1 MLCNDSNRTCEVR
14 WAIKDWD
21 SGKAVLEGKSLSTAN
36 ENIVVGQIKPI
47 VSEKKLYILTWNID
61 GREYGNHY
69 ISGFPVYDAD
79 KMFEWIEATRHLPI
93 QFDWEV

>member
-1 MLCNDSNRTCEVR
+1 MLCNDSNQTCEIR
-14 WAIKDWD
+14 WAIKDGE
-21 SGKAVLEGKSLSTAN
+21 SGKAVMEGKSLSTAN

-69 ISGFPVYDAD
+69 IYGFPVYDAD
-79 KMFEWIEATRHLPI
+79 KMFE
-93 QFDWEV
+93 